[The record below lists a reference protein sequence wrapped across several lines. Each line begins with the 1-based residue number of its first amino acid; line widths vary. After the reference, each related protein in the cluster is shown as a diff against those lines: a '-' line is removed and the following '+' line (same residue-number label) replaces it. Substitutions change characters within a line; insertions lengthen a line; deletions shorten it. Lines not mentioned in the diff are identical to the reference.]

1 MKTGHAPDN
10 LIPSA
15 KPLSKELARQFL
27 PDDLQGC
34 LQTLRHKGIFIQ
46 NTLLSIGPLSFR
58 LFVDYVKS
66 GLVRLCYFGY

>member
-34 LQTLRHKGIFIQ
+34 LQTSNF
-46 NTLLSIGPLSFR
+46 
-58 LFVDYVKS
+58 
-66 GLVRLCYFGY
+66 